1 MARGV
6 TVSLNLPVVNDF
18 RPGFTADGA
27 AGSSPSKK
35 SGCETAP
42 EWASCAKIAPP
53 SECTAEVTARQPST
67 WRSVKRPGAL
77 TNPIARA
84 DPSAFCEDEAGRRPL
99 AIILDMELS
108 GRELGIARAAAR
120 HRGHHHAVSE
130 LKFAERVGSEERRF
144 FRLGHGRYSGECLR
158 VLDTLAG

>member
-1 MARGV
+1 MGELRE
-6 TVSLNLPVVNDF
+6 D
-18 RPGFTADGA
+18 
-27 AGSSPSKK
+27 
-35 SGCETAP
+35 
-42 EWASCAKIAPP
+42 
-53 SECTAEVTARQPST
+53 CTAFGMHCRGH
-67 WRSVKRPGAL
+67 GAPAFDL
-77 TNPIARA
+77 AFRKETGGVDESDRARA